1 MDKTIRLLCDA
12 HELKHIES
20 IGKELMPVADA
31 LQPIYHL
38 LDRASMEWHE
48 AYTSL
53 SRRQASSLK
62 GVGTKGL
69 RPSQLGSKSVT
80 STKHISSIER
90 GPHYASVPAPIRTW
104 IEKYPKPECITIEF
118 VLITSGR
125 AVHVHIHSLD
135 SAHDLDE
142 VARLIWIWLQTLD
155 AILAKSDGRTAGC
168 SRDLH
173 IYLYLTPFLKQWP
186 KTNQPKALASTEPKA
201 NQPKAS
207 TEPKA
212 EPKAESIE
220 EIHVNSGFAFPCSES
235 ASGSNSIY
243 VFREE
248 EWFKVLIHETIHA
261 FGVDFSAMSSND
273 MAIDKA
279 IRALDTAF
287 PGVAAAH
294 HRDKNCICL
303 FEAYTECWAEWIAI
317 LFRVHEYGKHSIR
330 DIRIRNHKHTWKSD
344 FVRHL
349 ELERRWSMLQAS
361 RMQTWF
367 ASNPDRMYRNRTP
380 VFAYYVLKSV
390 LMCHSVAFMAW
401 CNKSNGKNIVFD
413 MDRVES
419 FGQFLRDHA
428 HAVDAS
434 SMQLASSMNIQSIAG
449 SSLRMSLWGD

>member
-31 LQPIYHL
+31 LQPLYHL
-38 LDRASMEWHE
+38 LESASVEWHQSIPSMER
-48 AYTSL
+48 SI
-53 SRRQASSLK
+53 
-62 GVGTKGL
+62 G
-69 RPSQLGSKSVT
+69 
-80 STKHISSIER
+80 IER
-90 GPHYASVPAPIRTW
+90 GPHYASITASIRTW
-104 IEKYPKPECITIEF
+104 IAKQTSSKCITTEF
-118 VLITSGR
+118 VLKHSGR
-125 AVHVHIHSLD
+125 AVHVHIHPFRST
-135 SAHDLDE
+135 HDPTE
-142 VARLIWIWLQTLD
+142 VVRLIWIWLQTLD
-155 AILAKSDGRTAGC
+155 SVLAHSLRTASC
-168 SRDLH
+168 SRELH
-173 IYLYLTPFLKQWP
+173 IHLFLTHFLKQWP
-186 KTNQPKALASTEPKA
+186 KTKSGADHPSDEKPKA
-201 NQPKAS
+201 NQPGADKPMAHV
-207 TEPKA
+207 EPNT
-212 EPKAESIE
+212 ESIE

-235 ASGSNSIY
+235 ASGGLNHIY
-243 VFREE
+243 VYREE

-261 FGVDFSAMSSND
+261 FGVDFASMSTND

-287 PGVAAAH
+287 PGVVAVHNAN
-294 HRDKNCICL
+294 KNRICL

-317 LFRVHEYGKHSIR
+317 LFRVHEYRVHEYGGNNKNSM
-330 DIRIRNHKHTWKSD
+330 WKSD

-361 RMQTWF
+361 HMRAWF
-367 ASNPDRMYRNRTP
+367 ASNPARMYQNRTP

-390 LMCHSVAFMAW
+390 LMYHSVAFMAW

-419 FGQFLRDHA
+419 FGKFLRDHA

>member
-12 HELKHIES
+12 YELKHIES
-20 IGKELMPVADA
+20 IGKDLMPVADA

-38 LDRASMEWHE
+38 LERASVEWHQ
-48 AYTSL
+48 SIPPM
-53 SRRQASSLK
+53 K
-62 GVGTKGL
+62 H
-69 RPSQLGSKSVT
+69 T
-80 STKHISSIER
+80 STIRPERSIGIER
-90 GPHYASVPAPIRTW
+90 GPHYASITASIRTW
-104 IEKYPKPECITIEF
+104 IAKQTSSKCITTEF
-118 VLITSGR
+118 VLKHSGR
-125 AVHVHIHSLD
+125 AVHVHIHPFRST
-135 SAHDLDE
+135 HDPTE
-142 VARLIWIWLQTLD
+142 VVRLIWIWLQTLD
-155 AILAKSDGRTAGC
+155 AILANALRTASC
-168 SRDLH
+168 SRELH
-173 IYLYLTPFLKQWP
+173 IHLFLTPFLKQWP
-186 KTNQPKALASTEPKA
+186 KALPRTESKAFPRTESKAKSGADHPSDEKPKALPK
-201 NQPKAS
+201 
-207 TEPKA
+207 T
-212 EPKAESIE
+212 ESIE

-235 ASGSNSIY
+235 ASGGLNHIY
-243 VFREE
+243 VYREE

-261 FGVDFSAMSSND
+261 FGVDFASMSTND

-287 PGVAAAH
+287 PGVIVVHNAN
-294 HRDKNCICL
+294 KNRICL

-317 LFRVHEYGKHSIR
+317 LFRVHEYGGNNQIR
-330 DIRIRNHKHTWKSD
+330 TWKPD

-361 RMQTWF
+361 RMRAWF
-367 ASNPDRMYRNRTP
+367 ASNPARMYHNRTP

-390 LMCHSVAFMAW
+390 LMHHSVAFMAW